1 MTRIHGHRA
10 PRLSRAAVFALG
22 MALSAPGA
30 FALPQSVAPPA
41 ESAQAPKVAVTAED
55 HLAKAAEYRKKAA
68 SYREGHVLSSGVR
81 GRGPRSIDRLDSG
94 CRKKSG
100 LIGV

>member
-1 MTRIHGHRA
+1 MTHMHGRHA
-10 PRLSRAAVFALG
+10 PRFDHAAVLALG
-22 MALSAPGA
+22 IALAAPGA
-30 FALPQSVAPPA
+30 FALPQSATPPS
-41 ESAQAPKVAVTAED
+41 EGAQAPKVAVTAED